1 MHSRC
6 FPDSSIQK
14 KYQAAVVSALA
25 TSSLHQVLTAKTL
38 TSITVIS
45 FPLLLFPKTTCQVI
59 NFKDNKTYM
68 WHILLLHSILCA
80 SYFLSRNVTLCFDIL
95 KCDRFRNSIFLHENK
110 KSGIS
115 NWLIWFLNKHDIFQC
130 FINLKT
136 TENKRLSV
144 LMIMFFKK
152 LKIEKLQQV

>member
-1 MHSRC
+1 MQSRC

-14 KYQAAVVSALA
+14 KYQAAVVSALT

-45 FPLLLFPKTTCQVI
+45 FPLLLFPKTTCQII
-59 NFKDNKTYM
+59 NFKHNKTYL

-80 SYFLSRNVTLCFDIL
+80 SYFLSRNVT
-95 KCDRFRNSIFLHENK
+95 K

-152 LKIEKLQQV
+152 WKIEKLQQV